1 MEIEALLAEDD
12 FDVFGRFRALQD
24 LLAGTPLASQF
35 DEVGRLIEQLR
46 FDAALASL
54 RRARVR
60 AGGIAA

>member
-1 MEIEALLAEDD
+1 MALNMEEVAKGD
-12 FDVFGRFRALQD
+12 FTRRMGVGNE
-24 LLAGTPLASQF
+24 